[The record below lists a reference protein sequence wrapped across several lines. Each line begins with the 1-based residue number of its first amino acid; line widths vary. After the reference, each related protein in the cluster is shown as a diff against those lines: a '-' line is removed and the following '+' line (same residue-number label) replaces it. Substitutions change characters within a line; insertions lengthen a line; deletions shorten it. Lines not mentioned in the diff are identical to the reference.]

1 MLRSGWEPD
10 QSTGCRDLSPIR
22 NSLPAVGVVE
32 RSVALDGDAIAVTG
46 LGVVVPDR
54 QVLGAAVVPE
64 GDRVLTP
71 LEAAVV
77 VGLRAVP
84 EQEREQGVALGD
96 GQVLDARREPLVH
109 VERGLAGDRVGADDG
124 VLGRRVVAVAEV
136 ARAVAPPV
144 VLLAFV
150 DGGQSGEKVLHPV
163 RQALVGGVHAGEERV
178 AAAGR
183 HLDDTQHARHRRLD
197 VAAEG
202 HNDVFVVGD
211 PDQAIYGWRGAE
223 LANIMSF
230 QRDFPAA
237 RRIDLQFAYRSSARL
252 LEAATAM
259 IRHNANR
266 LDHRL
271 GSANPPGLPPAV
283 HNAAD
288 PTAEA
293 SFAVSR
299 AAARIARDNGSVAIL
314 YRTNAQSRAFETAF
328 KRAGIPYR
336 ITGDK
341 SFYDRPE
348 IGDALAC
355 LQAASNPDTDDEA
368 MRRFVDLP
376 PHPRTGQKAAAQI
389 DRMRAP
395 TFWSR
400 AALAVRTGTLPD
412 RHTANLRL
420 RFELA
425 AVLAAVLAAAA
436 RRLPLDDLVDIVL
449 HETGYHQAVAAS
461 GDPDAADRLDNLA
474 ELGFD
479 AAVFRRDAGQTDTAG
494 PDERLQVLAEF
505 LEHCR
510 SMRAP
515 KRAGAADIRVTLST
529 LHGAK
534 GLEFDTVVIGGFDA
548 EHLPHRGTLA
558 SADDNRTAVE
568 EERRLAYV
576 GMTRARSELYL
587 SVPAVTA
594 GTAHGSAPPSHRRS

>member
-1 MLRSGWEPD
+1 
-10 QSTGCRDLSPIR
+10 
-22 NSLPAVGVVE
+22 
-32 RSVALDGDAIAVTG
+32 
-46 LGVVVPDR
+46 
-54 QVLGAAVVPE
+54 
-64 GDRVLTP
+64 
-71 LEAAVV
+71 
-77 VGLRAVP
+77 
-84 EQEREQGVALGD
+84 
-96 GQVLDARREPLVH
+96 
-109 VERGLAGDRVGADDG
+109 
-124 VLGRRVVAVAEV
+124 
-136 ARAVAPPV
+136 
-144 VLLAFV
+144 
-150 DGGQSGEKVLHPV
+150 
-163 RQALVGGVHAGEERV
+163 
-178 AAAGR
+178 
-183 HLDDTQHARHRRLD
+183 
-197 VAAEG
+197 
-202 HNDVFVVGD
+202 
-211 PDQAIYGWRGAE
+211 
-223 LANIMSF
+223 
-230 QRDFPAA
+230 
-237 RRIDLQFAYRSSARL
+237 
-252 LEAATAM
+252 
-259 IRHNANR
+259 
-266 LDHRL
+266 
-271 GSANPPGLPPAV
+271 
-283 HNAAD
+283 
-288 PTAEA
+288 
-293 SFAVSR
+293 
-299 AAARIARDNGSVAIL
+299 
-314 YRTNAQSRAFETAF
+314 
-328 KRAGIPYR
+328 
-336 ITGDK
+336 
-341 SFYDRPE
+341 
-348 IGDALAC
+348 
-355 LQAASNPDTDDEA
+355 

-425 AVLAAVLAAAA
+425 TVLAAAA

-548 EHLPHRGTLA
+548 EHLPHRGTLV
-558 SADDNRTAVE
+558 SADDNQSAVE

-587 SVPAVTA
+587 SVPAVTGHGARQRPTEPSPFLTEIPENLRTRTGNAYMSA
-594 GTAHGSAPPSHRRS
+594 GPLGPERPVFAV

>member
-1 MLRSGWEPD
+1 MLVDEYQD
-10 QSTGCRDLSPIR
+10 T
-22 NSLPAVGVVE
+22 NLP
-32 RSVALDGDAIAVTG
+32 
-46 LGVVVPDR
+46 
-54 QVLGAAVVPE
+54 QYVL
-64 GDRVLTP
+64 
-71 LEAAVV
+71 
-77 VGLRAVP
+77 
-84 EQEREQGVALGD
+84 
-96 GQVLDARREPLVH
+96 
-109 VERGLAGDRVGADDG
+109 
-124 VLGRRVVAVAEV
+124 
-136 ARAVAPPV
+136 
-144 VLLAFV
+144 
-150 DGGQSGEKVLHPV
+150 V
-163 RQALVGGVHAGEERV
+163 RQL
-178 AAAGR
+178 
-183 HLDDTQHARHRRLD
+183 
-197 VAAEG
+197 AEG

-341 SFYDRPE
+341 SFYDRSE

-425 AVLAAVLAAAA
+425 TVIAAAA

-534 GLEFDTVVIGGFDA
+534 RLEFDTVVIGGFDA
-548 EHLPHRGTLA
+548 EHLPPPRHTRLRRRQSERRGRRTPAGVCRHDTRPVRVVPQRA
-558 SADDNRTAVE
+558 SRHWARRTAAPHRAIAVPDRNPRE
-568 EERRLAYV
+568 PENQDGQRGHVRR
-576 GMTRARSELYL
+576 
-587 SVPAVTA
+587 TA
-594 GTAHGSAPPSHRRS
+594 GTRKAGVRSLNTHRKRPATPPRHRPHTAGRLREPERGSAC